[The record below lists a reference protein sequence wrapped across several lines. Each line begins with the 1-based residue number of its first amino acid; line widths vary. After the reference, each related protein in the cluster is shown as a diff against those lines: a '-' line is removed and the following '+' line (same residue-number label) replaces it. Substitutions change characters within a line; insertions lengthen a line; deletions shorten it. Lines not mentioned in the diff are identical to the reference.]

1 MNELRILGIL
11 IPDRVKDAVKIQQ
24 ALTKYGCSIKTRLG
38 LHEASSETC
47 ARNGLIILE
56 LTGKKEEWNALE
68 KELTA
73 VEGVKIQKMSFAL

>member
-1 MNELRILGIL
+1 MNELRIIGIL

-47 ARNGLIILE
+47 ACNGLIILE
-56 LTGKKEEWNALE
+56 LTGKKEEWDALE
-68 KELTA
+68 KELKA

>member
-11 IPDRVKDAVKIQQ
+11 IPDRVKDALKVQQ

-56 LTGKKEEWNALE
+56 LTGKKEEWDALE
-68 KELTA
+68 KELTV